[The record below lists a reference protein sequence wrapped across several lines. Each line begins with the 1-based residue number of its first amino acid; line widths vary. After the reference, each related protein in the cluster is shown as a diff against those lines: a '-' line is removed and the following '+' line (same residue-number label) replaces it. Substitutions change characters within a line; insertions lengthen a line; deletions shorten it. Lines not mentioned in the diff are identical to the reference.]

1 MKQAIIGI
9 KDLDKNL
16 NLSAK
21 HNIKRKQRQLRL
33 EGVKRFA
40 TKIGKIFRKKRKEV

>member
-1 MKQAIIGI
+1 MKYVTIGV

-33 EGVKRFA
+33 EGVERFA
-40 TKIGKIFRKKRKEV
+40 TKTRNIFRRKRKEV